1 MQIVLDTAGHFT
13 YSTVSPAQC
22 MNISDFSHVV
32 TAVISDYDIVD
43 CIRMT

>member
-22 MNISDFSHVV
+22 M
-32 TAVISDYDIVD
+32 T
-43 CIRMT
+43 IRGWCFTCCYCCY